1 MGRARGKEAAATRK
15 ELDVSK
21 SVVAEYDLIIQQQ
34 RLMLTKLERE
44 QQIHITNKRVVTRL
58 GEQREREQLIALQHM
73 QEQIAEQREE
83 LQQMQEQRERDQ
95 QIASQHMA
103 EQRQELQQI
112 TLQEMADQRELLL
125 RRRERE
131 ELQQRGRELTE
142 QQLADSQ
149 LAEREQL
156 AEQQLADSQ
165 LAEQEQER
173 ELRPCPTQPKD
184 VPPLWL
190 VEPGYS
196 DPPWRCVEEQASSSG
211 AEPPPSTQE
220 KLRQLAEQEHRQLA
234 EQEQEHL
241 ESRLA
246 EQHRQLAEQEHLESR
261 LAEQHLAEQQHHRAE
276 QDQTWGPTWGQT
288 WGTSWDSSSWSRW
301 PPEDPGP
308 RSDQAT
314 SSSSPKV
321 TDQHI
326 GFHSRGIYETTSEPL
341 KYTKDGKIA
350 CLKCAGGY
358 SVGCDYECCK
368 AHCPKPLVCERHKM
382 PTQRDIS
389 SSEMLRAARAPRR
402 PGPGFRK

>member
-1 MGRARGKEAAATRK
+1 MGRARGKEAAATCK
-15 ELDVSK
+15 ELINAKAVIADLDSLFEERRMFEA
-21 SVVAEYDLIIQQQ
+21 AEQDQQIQAAKERDQQ
-34 RLMLTKLERE
+34 LAE
-44 QQIHITNKRVVTRL
+44 QQMAV
-58 GEQREREQLIALQHM
+58 QHM
-73 QEQIAEQREE
+73 AEQREE
-83 LQQMQEQRERDQ
+83 MQQIAEQRERDQ
-95 QIASQHMA
+95 QIATQQMA
-103 EQRQELQQI
+103 EQREEMQQI
-112 TLQEMADQRELLL
+112 AMQEMAEQREALL
-125 RRRERE
+125 RRMTKLASERQEVMQREDE
-131 ELQQRGRELTE
+131 
-142 QQLADSQ
+142 
-149 LAEREQL
+149 L

-173 ELRPCPTQPKD
+173 KLRPKPPKD
-184 VPPLWL
+184 LPPLWL
-190 VEPGYS
+190 LEPVYS
-196 DPPWRCVEEQASSSG
+196 DPPWRCVEKQASSSG

-246 EQHRQLAEQEHLESR
+246 EQHRQLAEQDHLESR
-261 LAEQHLAEQQHHRAE
+261 LAEQHLAEQRHHRAE
-276 QDQTWGPTWGQT
+276 QDQTWGQTWGQT
-288 WGTSWDSSSWSRW
+288 WRTSWDSSSWSCW

-308 RSDQAT
+308 RSEQA
-314 SSSSPKV
+314 SSSSSSKT

-350 CLKCAGGY
+350 CLRCAGGY

-382 PTQRDIS
+382 PTQRDII
-389 SSEMLRAARAPRR
+389 SSEKPRVARAPRR